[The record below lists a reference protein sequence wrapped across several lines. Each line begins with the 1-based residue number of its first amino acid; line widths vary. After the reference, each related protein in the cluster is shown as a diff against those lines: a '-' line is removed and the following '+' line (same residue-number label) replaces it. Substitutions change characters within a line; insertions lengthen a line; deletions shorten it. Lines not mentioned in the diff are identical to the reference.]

1 MTSPQ
6 AFAARYDFPLD
17 AFQEEAIEALDL
29 GISVLVAAPT
39 GAGKTVVAEF
49 AIVRALASGR
59 KCFYTTPLK
68 ALSNQKFGDFVAA
81 YGPDRVGLLTGDNT
95 INGEAAIVVM
105 TTEVLRNM
113 LYERSDTLTG
123 LQSVVMDEVHYL
135 QDPYRGAVWE
145 EVLIHLPAS
154 VAVVCLSATI
164 SNAEEFG
171 EWIGTLRGTTRVVI
185 EERRPVPLE
194 HHYLLGRRLHPMH
207 VEQDGLLVANP
218 YVVAMDQ
225 QEVRIRSAGRRRGG
239 GNQRHGGRVY
249 VPRREDVVETLEA
262 NGMLPAIYFV
272 FSRAGCDK
280 SVRWLRE
287 SGVRLTTREEAHR
300 IRDRAEARSAW
311 IDDADLAAL
320 GFPSFLDA
328 LTAGIASHHAGMLPV
343 FKETVEELF
352 EAGLVKVVFATET
365 LSLGINMPAKTVVI
379 EDLWKFQGERHEL
392 VTPGEYT
399 QLTGRAGRRGID
411 ALGHAVVVYQRQV
424 PFERVAGL
432 AATRTYDLSSSFR
445 PSYNMAVNLVRNY
458 TPEQAHQMLNS
469 SFAQFLADRGVVALE
484 RAKQRDR
491 EALEG
496 YRENLS
502 CHLGDFEEYWGLRN
516 EAKRLREADRRG
528 RESAN
533 SDGIRSALTGLKPG
547 DVIAVPTSKKGG
559 TLAVVLAVREARPT
573 VLTDDR
579 SFFRLA
585 THDFHEPPKALTR
598 IQLPR
603 SGSTRSARFSRD
615 VAATLTSLHVRPPRK
630 ATGPASDPTVE
641 REATRLEAEARAHP
655 CRACPERQA
664 HERWAERTDK
674 LVQQIKGVDRRI
686 KLRTETLARRFDR
699 VLGVLG
705 QLGYVD
711 GWHLTDKGR
720 RLTRIYGEG
729 DLLVGEAL
737 AAGMLDDLRPS
748 EVAALVSTVVYEA
761 RERTPLPG
769 VLPTAAL
776 ADGYERLQRLWRQIR
791 RAEDAHEVQICREL
805 EPGFAG
811 PVFAWTEGETL
822 EDVLEE
828 TEMAPGD
835 FVRNCK
841 QLMDLLRQIEEV
853 AEPDTAARVRAA
865 RDAVSHGVVGYTGV
879 TMTGG

>member
-1 MTSPQ
+1 
-6 AFAARYDFPLD
+6 
-17 AFQEEAIEALDL
+17 
-29 GISVLVAAPT
+29 
-39 GAGKTVVAEF
+39 
-49 AIVRALASGR
+49 
-59 KCFYTTPLK
+59 
-68 ALSNQKFGDFVAA
+68 
-81 YGPDRVGLLTGDNT
+81 
-95 INGEAAIVVM
+95 
-105 TTEVLRNM
+105 
-113 LYERSDTLTG
+113 
-123 LQSVVMDEVHYL
+123 
-135 QDPYRGAVWE
+135 
-145 EVLIHLPAS
+145 
-154 VAVVCLSATI
+154 
-164 SNAEEFG
+164 
-171 EWIGTLRGTTRVVI
+171 
-185 EERRPVPLE
+185 
-194 HHYLLGRRLHPMH
+194 
-207 VEQDGLLVANP
+207 
-218 YVVAMDQ
+218 
-225 QEVRIRSAGRRRGG
+225 
-239 GNQRHGGRVY
+239 
-249 VPRREDVVETLEA
+249 
-262 NGMLPAIYFV
+262 
-272 FSRAGCDK
+272 
-280 SVRWLRE
+280 
-287 SGVRLTTREEAHR
+287 
-300 IRDRAEARSAW
+300 
-311 IDDADLAAL
+311 
-320 GFPSFLDA
+320 
-328 LTAGIASHHAGMLPV
+328 
-343 FKETVEELF
+343 
-352 EAGLVKVVFATET
+352 
-365 LSLGINMPAKTVVI
+365 
-379 EDLWKFQGERHEL
+379 
-392 VTPGEYT
+392 
-399 QLTGRAGRRGID
+399 
-411 ALGHAVVVYQRQV
+411 
-424 PFERVAGL
+424 VAGL

-528 RESAN
+528 REAAN

-603 SGSTRSARFSRD
+603 SGSTRSARFRRD

-769 VLPTAAL
+769 VLPTAPL
-776 ADGYERLQRLWRQIR
+776 ADAYERLQRLWRQIR